1 MHSLTRALC
10 FSLPVIALLAGCSS
24 ESSTPTQQGSSYTP
38 VSPTV
43 TPLPPP
49 SGSSQPTAPGAAA
62 GTSTPGSAVKMTPTE
77 IQTMLAN
84 NTATGASAAGNT
96 YYAWFGPAGQVH
108 FVEGTVRDT
117 GTWRVLPDGQLCTQ
131 MARLNNGE
139 DQCYTIYREGQ
150 VLNYDRPDGI
160 KIGTFSV
167 ISGNPQNL

>member
-43 TPLPPP
+43 TPLAPP

-96 YYAWFGPAGQVH
+96 
-108 FVEGTVRDT
+108 
-117 GTWRVLPDGQLCTQ
+117 
-131 MARLNNGE
+131 
-139 DQCYTIYREGQ
+139 
-150 VLNYDRPDGI
+150 
-160 KIGTFSV
+160 
-167 ISGNPQNL
+167 